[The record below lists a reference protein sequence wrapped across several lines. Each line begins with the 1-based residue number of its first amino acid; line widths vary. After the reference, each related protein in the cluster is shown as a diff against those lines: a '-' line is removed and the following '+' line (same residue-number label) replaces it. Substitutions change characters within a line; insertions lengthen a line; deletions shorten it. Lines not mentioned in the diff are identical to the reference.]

1 MSRYVFKLP
10 DLGEGTV
17 SAEIVAWHVKPGDV
31 VEEEA
36 VIVEVMTDKASVEV
50 PAPVSGRV
58 LSTSGAP
65 GDMVAVGAELI
76 VFETDVDAASPPASA
91 PAAAASAAS
100 TAARGGASA
109 SQRSGGAQSAGGTS
123 ASQGSGGAQPA
134 GGAPASRGSGSGGA
148 QPAGAHAGQASASG
162 ASAAAGGAATA
173 GSAAGQ
179 PAAHAGSATSAT
191 GASTAATAAGSSS
204 PAGGSA
210 GRGGGGSVTA
220 TSASSAGGARAGGMW
235 TGSAAGAARGHSGN
249 GSGNGHA
256 HAARVAT
263 SPAIRR
269 RAHEAGVDLTQL
281 AGSGP
286 NGRILREDF
295 EAFVSSRSGPKLVR
309 SRPAELRSSSE
320 PETEEIKVIGI
331 RRVIAQRMSDAKRNI
346 PHFAY
351 VEEIDVTEL
360 ESLRRH
366 LNSKLEKGSPSLTYL
381 PFIVSALLRVLR
393 EFPQCNALY
402 DSERNV
408 IVRHRSVH
416 MGVATQTPDGLKV
429 PVVRDAQSL
438 GLWDLAAE
446 MRRVT
451 EAARTNKAT
460 RDELSGSTITVTSLG
475 KLGGI
480 ASTPIINAPE
490 VSIIGINRAVE
501 RPMVYNGAIT
511 IRRMM
516 NLSSSFDHRF
526 VDGFDAAAMIQALK
540 ERIENPATIFI
551 D

>member
-1 MSRYVFKLP
+1 VSRYVFKLP

-17 SAEIVAWHVKPGDV
+17 QAEIVAWHVKPGDV
-31 VEEEA
+31 VAEED
-36 VIVEVMTDKASVEV
+36 VIVEVMTEKASVEV

-58 LSTSGAP
+58 LSTSGTP
-65 GDMVAVGAELI
+65 GDMVPVGSELI
-76 VFETDVDAASPPASA
+76 VFETDVNATAA
-91 PAAAASAAS
+91 PAAAAGAAS
-100 TAARGGASA
+100 VGASA
-109 SQRSGGAQSAGGTS
+109 GAPGANSGAGGFAGSSALSAGTS
-123 ASQGSGGAQPA
+123 ASAQAASAQG
-134 GGAPASRGSGSGGA
+134 
-148 QPAGAHAGQASASG
+148 GQAAR
-162 ASAAAGGAATA
+162 
-173 GSAAGQ
+173 
-179 PAAHAGSATSAT
+179 
-191 GASTAATAAGSSS
+191 AATAAPTASAATQA
-204 PAGGSA
+204 PA
-210 GRGGGGSVTA
+210 RGANPPPAEPKSKPAQPAAVGSVSAAAPSRKTEA
-220 TSASSAGGARAGGMW
+220 PARTGAVSASSASRPANGAANGQHAARAG
-235 TGSAAGAARGHSGN
+235 
-249 GSGNGHA
+249 
-256 HAARVAT
+256 RVAT

-269 RAHEAGVDLTQL
+269 RAHEAGVDLNQL

-309 SRPAELRSSSE
+309 SRPVELRSANE
-320 PETEEIKVIGI
+320 PEIEEIKVIGI
-331 RRVIAQRMSDAKRNI
+331 RRVIAQRMSEAKRNI

-366 LNSKLEKGSPSLTYL
+366 LNSKIPKGEPSLTYL
-381 PFIVSALLRVLR
+381 PFIASALIRVLHD
-393 EFPQCNALY
+393 FPQCNALY

-408 IVRHRSVH
+408 IIRHRSVH
-416 MGVATQTPDGLKV
+416 LGVATQTPDGLKV
-429 PVVRDAQSL
+429 PVVRGAQAL

-451 EAARTNKAT
+451 EAARTNKAS
-460 RDELSGSTITVTSLG
+460 RDELSGSTITLTSLG

-501 RPMVYNGAIT
+501 RPMVVNGAIT

-526 VDGFDAAAMIQALK
+526 VDGFDAAALIQALK
-540 ERIENPATIFI
+540 ERIEHPATIFI

>member
-31 VEEEA
+31 VDEEA

-58 LSTSGAP
+58 LATSGAP
-65 GDMVAVGAELI
+65 GDVVAVGAELI
-76 VFETDVDAASPPASA
+76 VFETDVNAVSPPASA
-91 PAAAASAAS
+91 PAPQPAAASASVAS
-100 TAARGGASA
+100 AASA
-109 SQRSGGAQSAGGTS
+109 SNSSGGS
-123 ASQGSGGAQPA
+123 
-134 GGAPASRGSGSGGA
+134 
-148 QPAGAHAGQASASG
+148 QPAGASAGQSAVHAGSAGQAPASG
-162 ASAAAGGAATA
+162 ASAT
-173 GSAAGQ
+173 
-179 PAAHAGSATSAT
+179 
-191 GASTAATAAGSSS
+191 
-204 PAGGSA
+204 
-210 GRGGGGSVTA
+210 
-220 TSASSAGGARAGGMW
+220 SAGGPA
-235 TGSAAGAARGHSGN
+235 AAGAARVRAGN
-249 GSGNGHA
+249 GSANGHA

-309 SRPAELRSSSE
+309 SRPVELRSSNE
-320 PETEEIKVIGI
+320 PQTEEIKVIGI

-366 LNSKLEKGSPSLTYL
+366 LNSKLEKGAPSLTYL
-381 PFIVSALLRVLR
+381 PFIVSALVRVLR

-416 MGVATQTPDGLKV
+416 MGVATQTPEGLKV

-438 GLWDLAAE
+438 GLWDLAAQ

-526 VDGFDAAAMIQALK
+526 VDGFDAAAMVQALK